1 MNEIALVAD
10 EIPHDRSSDSQAGCV
25 DLQVNGYAGLDFNG
39 QPITVDQ
46 LTALCQRLD
55 QDGVGAILATVIT
68 APLEQMVARI
78 SALAMA
84 IENHPHIAKKIIGL
98 HIEGP
103 FINPET
109 GYVGAHP
116 ATDVRRANWD
126 DCERILDAGR
136 GAIRLW
142 TLAPEMD
149 AGADVT
155 RRLANRGVKVAAG
168 HSNASLNQ
176 LREAIDQGLTLYT
189 HLGNG
194 CPATLPRHDNII
206 QRVLSLSDRLHIS
219 FIADGHHVPLFA
231 LQNYLHCIPMERVII
246 VSDCMS
252 AAGLGPGT
260 YPLGDQTVY
269 VDDDLAAWSADR
281 THFAGSATTLPQM
294 QAILCQKMGFSK
306 EQTDL
311 LTRLNPSAYLRQ

>member
-10 EIPHDRSSDSQAGCV
+10 DLPHDRTTDGRSGCF
-25 DLQVNGYAGLDFNG
+25 DLQVNGYAGFDFNG
-39 QPITVDQ
+39 RPLSIDELSV
-46 LTALCQRLD
+46 LCHRLD
-55 QDGVGAILATVIT
+55 QDGVKAILATVIT
-68 APLEQMVARI
+68 APLDQMVTRI
-78 SALAMA
+78 SALATA
-84 IENHPHIAKKIIGL
+84 IENHPHLAKMIAGL

-116 ATDVRRANWD
+116 PTSVRRANWE

-136 GAIRLW
+136 GLVRLW

-149 AGADVT
+149 ADASVT
-155 RRLANRGVKVAAG
+155 ERLAERGVKVAAG
-168 HSNASLNQ
+168 HSNASLEQ
-176 LREAIDQGLTLYT
+176 LRRSIDRGLTLYT

-194 CPATLPRHDNII
+194 CPAILPRHDNII
-206 QRVLSLSDRLHIS
+206 QRVLSLSDQLHIT
-219 FIADGHHVPLFA
+219 FIADGHHVPLYA
-231 LQNYLHCIPMERVII
+231 LQNYLRCVPTERVII

-269 VDDDLAAWSADR
+269 VDQDLAAWSEDR

-294 QAILCQKMGFSK
+294 QTILAERMGLSA

-311 LTRLNPSAYLRQ
+311 LTRLNPTNYLRG